1 MAWRRRFAGNYGWSV
16 RGARGPAGILIMIL
30 IKTSQVNSSQ
40 IKSSQIKS
48 SQIKSDLIW
57 LAPARDS

>member
-1 MAWRRRFAGNYGWSV
+1 
-16 RGARGPAGILIMIL
+16 MIL
-30 IKTSQVNSSQ
+30 IKTSQVN
-40 IKSSQIKS
+40 SSQIKS

>member
-1 MAWRRRFAGNYGWSV
+1 
-16 RGARGPAGILIMIL
+16 MIL

-48 SQIKSDLIW
+48 DLIL
-57 LAPARDS
+57 LAPTWDR